1 MGSVSD
7 PHLCSQGPAWV
18 CVQGSPLNG
27 FEWGLRA
34 GAALL
39 VRAWSV
45 NGLWEPVGFLGAAGA
60 FVIWRMFP

>member
-1 MGSVSD
+1 MG
-7 PHLCSQGPAWV
+7 LCPGKPTE
-18 CVQGSPLNG
+18 LK
-27 FEWGLRA
+27 GLRA